1 MINTEVY
8 SDDRGLGYGDGLFET
23 LRAVA
28 GRVPLLDYHLE
39 RLSSGAHRLGI
50 ACPMAEIRQALA
62 AALVTS
68 PDGIIKILLTRGRG
82 GRGYSAAPD
91 NSPTLLVRCFPL
103 RIPAAHCYE
112 NGLELGLCDVCLA
125 EQPLTAGIKHLNRLE
140 QVMARRQVDANGW
153 DEGLVLD
160 GLGRPLELTAMNLF
174 ARFGDSLWTP
184 SLASAGVA
192 GVMREYVIKELAP
205 ALPMTVQVSLRPL
218 SQLRLADEV
227 FACNSV
233 AGIVPVRKLAVWQ
246 WSVGDVTRILQDN
259 VRQLYAESQC

>member
-28 GRVPLLDYHLE
+28 GSVPLLDYHLE
-39 RLSSGAHRLGI
+39 RLRDGAGRLGI
-50 ACPMAEIRQALA
+50 TYPKAEIRQALVTALA
-62 AALVTS
+62 AS
-68 PDGIIKILLTRGRG
+68 PNGIIKIILTRGRG
-82 GRGYSAAPD
+82 GRGYSADPANP
-91 NSPTLLVRCFPL
+91 PTLLVRCFPL
-103 RIPAAHCYE
+103 RVPAAHCYE
-112 NGLELGLCDVCLA
+112 RGLELGLCDVRLA
-125 EQPLTAGIKHLNRLE
+125 EQPRMAGIKHLNRLE

-153 DEGLVLD
+153 DEGLLLD
-160 GLGRPLELTAMNLF
+160 DLGRPLELTAMNLF
-174 ARFGDSLWTP
+174 ARFGDCLWTP
-184 SLASAGVA
+184 SLSGAGVA
-192 GVMREYVIKELAP
+192 GVMRQYVINELAP

-233 AGIVPVRKLAVWQ
+233 AGILPVRKLAVWQ
-246 WSVGDVTRILQDN
+246 WPMGEVTRTLQDK